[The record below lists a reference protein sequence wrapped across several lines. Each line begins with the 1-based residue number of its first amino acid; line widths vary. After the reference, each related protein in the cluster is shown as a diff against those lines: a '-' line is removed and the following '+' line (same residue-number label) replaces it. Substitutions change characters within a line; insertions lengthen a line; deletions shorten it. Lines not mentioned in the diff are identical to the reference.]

1 MIEIKL
7 VNIEN
12 PSSFNMILGQA
23 HFIKTVEDLHEALFQ
38 SSQTI
43 QFGLSFSEASG
54 PRLIRSSGNREDLI
68 ELSKRNAMEISAG
81 HCFIIFIDKAFPIQV
96 LKQIQAV
103 PEVCNIYCATANQV
117 QVVIAESSQGRGILG
132 VIDGESPLGF
142 ENERDVKE
150 RYQMIR
156 KFGYKL

>member
-1 MIEIKL
+1 MVDLKVVDIF
-7 VNIEN
+7 N
-12 PSSFNMILGQA
+12 PSGFNMILGQA

-38 SSQTI
+38 SCSTI
-43 QFGLSFSEASG
+43 QFGLSFCEASG

-68 ELSKRNAMEISAG
+68 ELTKKNMMELSSG
-81 HCFIIFIDKAFPIQV
+81 HSFMIMMDKAFPIQV

-103 PEVCNIYCATANQV
+103 PEVCTVYCATANPV
-117 QVVIAESSQGRGILG
+117 QVIIAETPKGRGILG

-142 ENERDVKE
+142 ENNQDVLERH
-150 RYQMIR
+150 QMIR